1 MNKKKM
7 DEFDLIRKYLVPIS
21 STESQFLSNDGA
33 VFKPKINLD
42 YVVSTDTIVEKIHF
56 TGNESPDLIAKKA
69 LRTNLSDLAAMGA
82 DPEFYSLSIS
92 LPKTKAKSFIKN
104 FAKGLKEDQKEYKI
118 KLLGGD
124 LTASSDLITITINI
138 IGTVPSGKCISR
150 SNAMA
155 SDQLYVTGVLG
166 LSNIGLLNL
175 NKSNKKFSK
184 AKLKYYLPQPRIK
197 FSASVR
203 NFVSSMIDISD
214 GFVQD
219 CKHLARLS
227 NLEFVINLKNLPISN
242 IDLLSYEERLNA
254 ALIGGDDY
262 ELLFTSPPEFSKKIN
277 EIGKSHGLQV
287 TNVGYVKNGKNGQV
301 TSKNK
306 PLNMDT
312 YKHF

>member
-1 MNKKKM
+1 M

-21 STESQFLSNDGA
+21 SIESQFLSNDGA
-33 VFKPKINLD
+33 IFKPKINLD

-56 TGNESPDLIAKKA
+56 KGNESPYLIAKKA

-82 DPEFYSLSIS
+82 NPEFYSLSIS
-92 LPKTKAKSFIKN
+92 LPKSKAQNFIEN
-104 FAKGLKEDQKEYKI
+104 FTKGLKEDQKEYKI

-124 LTASSDLITITINI
+124 LTASPSLITITINI
-138 IGTVPSGKCISR
+138 IGTVPSGKSITR

-166 LSNIGLLNL
+166 LSNIGLLNI
-175 NKSNKKFSK
+175 NKNDKKFSK
-184 AKLKYYLPQPRIK
+184 AKLKYYLPEPRVE
-197 FSASVR
+197 FSLSVR

-214 GFVQD
+214 GLIQD

-242 IDLLSYEERLNA
+242 IDLLSYKERLNA

-262 ELLFTSPPEFSKKIN
+262 ELLFTSPPEFSEKIKH
-277 EIGKSHGLQV
+277 IAKSHGLQL
-287 TNVGYVKNGKNGQV
+287 TNIGFVKNGKNGQV
-301 TSKNK
+301 TSKNI
-306 PLNMDT
+306 PLNMDA